1 MSQFQEQKEMIYEL
15 SYKESKMMRSDYD
28 EFQILVR
35 RQKDEEDFDKESFA
49 RLKLLYEKYSVKKS
63 MSLKNDKEFFR

>member
-15 SYKESKMMRSDYD
+15 SYKESKKTRSDYD
-28 EFQILVR
+28 EFQILMS

-49 RLKLLYEKYSVKKS
+49 RLKLLYEKYSVKKV
-63 MSLKNDKEFFR
+63 

>member
-15 SYKESKMMRSDYD
+15 SYKESKMTRSDYD
-28 EFQILVR
+28 AFQILMS

-49 RLKLLYEKYSVKKS
+49 RLKLLYEKYSVKKA
-63 MSLKNDKEFFR
+63 